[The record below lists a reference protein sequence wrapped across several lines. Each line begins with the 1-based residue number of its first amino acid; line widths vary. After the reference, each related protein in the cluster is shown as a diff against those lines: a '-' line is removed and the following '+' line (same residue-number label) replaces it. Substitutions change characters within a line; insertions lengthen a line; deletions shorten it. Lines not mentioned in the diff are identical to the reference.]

1 MTHKEVDLVQK
12 IGCSAFSIYSFLKTF
27 PRSSNRDVQL
37 NLNISMPTLRKS
49 LQRLE
54 ETGIIKRNVEKNNTR
69 EVKVLPENEWMM

>member
-12 IGCSAFSIYSFLKTF
+12 IGCSAYSVYSFLKTF
-27 PRSSNRDVQL
+27 PRSSNRDVEV

-54 ETGIIKRNVEKNNTR
+54 ETNIIKRNVKNNNMR
-69 EVKVLPENEWMM
+69 EVQVLPETEWLM

>member
-27 PRSSNRDVQL
+27 PRSSNRDVQF

>member
-69 EVKVLPENEWMM
+69 EVKVLPENEWVM